1 MKNFVV
7 PIIYYI
13 FANVSHA
20 DGYRR
25 ISIVLIVGQV
35 MGMNPRFFFFLS
47 NNMSLFMFIKNK
59 FVSLCKGQNQGESS
73 PYSNV
78 LKNIMSP
85 CSVQNR
91 VSPDYVSISCAD
103 KSMDLMMQLLKN
115 KLTRSISSESLMVSL

>member
-1 MKNFVV
+1 
-7 PIIYYI
+7 
-13 FANVSHA
+13 
-20 DGYRR
+20 
-25 ISIVLIVGQV
+25 
-35 MGMNPRFFFFLS
+35 
-47 NNMSLFMFIKNK
+47 MFIKNK

-103 KSMDLMMQLLKN
+103 KSMDLILNKKNQSPLLQKMR
-115 KLTRSISSESLMVSL
+115 KWRFFCR

>member
-1 MKNFVV
+1 
-7 PIIYYI
+7 
-13 FANVSHA
+13 
-20 DGYRR
+20 
-25 ISIVLIVGQV
+25 
-35 MGMNPRFFFFLS
+35 
-47 NNMSLFMFIKNK
+47 MFIKNK

-103 KSMDLMMQLLKN
+103 KSMDLMMQLLK
-115 KLTRSISSESLMVSL
+115 KKVDKIDIVRIVDGIFTTYIPKGILEMYKRQFHTVFGSVDGSLVV